1 MAVMYR
7 TEVYSGSTKRYFD
20 DVLRFELF
28 ELGNVHIL
36 HELIQNELVSNSDL
50 IIEMESLGNEL
61 EENGY
66 VDDMSDSDQIEFVE
80 KLRQELSAQV
90 GQDIQYALWL
100 ADKACVQGFYGGR
113 DSDIACYE
121 TSNVILSDLGQHG
134 ILFGYEFEPFPLDIQ
149 TPASKPHRKNIT
161 KINAGC

>member
-1 MAVMYR
+1 MY
-7 TEVYSGSTKRYFD
+7 
-20 DVLRFELF
+20 
-28 ELGNVHIL
+28 
-36 HELIQNELVSNSDL
+36 SDL
-50 IIEMESLGNEL
+50 IAQMKNMA
-61 EENGY
+61 EEWDRNGY
-66 VDDMSDSDQIEFVE
+66 VDDMSESDQIEFVE

-161 KINAGC
+161 KIYAGC

>member
-1 MAVMYR
+1 MY
-7 TEVYSGSTKRYFD
+7 
-20 DVLRFELF
+20 
-28 ELGNVHIL
+28 
-36 HELIQNELVSNSDL
+36 SDL
-50 IIEMESLGNEL
+50 IAQMKNMA
-61 EENGY
+61 EEWDRNGY
-66 VDDMSDSDQIEFVE
+66 VDDMSESDQIEFVE

-134 ILFGYEFEPFPLDIQ
+134 ILFGYEFEPFPLDI
-149 TPASKPHRKNIT
+149 
-161 KINAGC
+161 